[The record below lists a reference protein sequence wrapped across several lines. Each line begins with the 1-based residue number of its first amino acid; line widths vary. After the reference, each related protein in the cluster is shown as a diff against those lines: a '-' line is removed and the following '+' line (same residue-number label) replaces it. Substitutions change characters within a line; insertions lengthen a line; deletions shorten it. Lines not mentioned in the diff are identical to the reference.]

1 LEFFIYSAAIRAE
14 YNSWVNQLGG
24 IHRMIVVTG
33 ASGLVGGNLVRALL
47 SQGRPVRA
55 LVHHDRRALDGL
67 DVETASTDLNDPA
80 SLQQALRGAQV
91 VYHLASTIS
100 IRMDNWDELERVNVN
115 GTRNVVE
122 ACLRSGMRRLVY
134 FSSIH
139 AYQQE
144 PFDGP
149 LDEERPLLTDVHN
162 PPYERSKAAA
172 ELIARQAPQR
182 GLDTVIIVPTAILG
196 PYDFRPSYLGQ
207 ALQMLVNRRIPALV
221 YGGYDWVDV
230 RDVVAGALQAARLAP
245 SGARYIL
252 SGHWHTLQDVARLTA
267 QISGGSAP
275 RFTVPA
281 WLAELAQP
289 AMAKLSRLN
298 GSQPL
303 YTRAM
308 LKALHSNRQVSHAN
322 ATRELGYAPRP
333 FELTLKDTLDW
344 FVAGQARHS

>member
-1 LEFFIYSAAIRAE
+1 
-14 YNSWVNQLGG
+14 
-24 IHRMIVVTG
+24 MIVVTG
-33 ASGLVGGNLVRALL
+33 ASGLVGGNLVSALL

-67 DVETASTDLNDPA
+67 DVETASADLNDPA
-80 SLQQALRGAQV
+80 SLEQAFRGAQV

-100 IRMDNWDELERVNVN
+100 IRMDNWEELERVNVN

-122 ACLRSGMRRLVY
+122 ACLRCGVRRLVY

-149 LDEERPLLTDVHN
+149 LDEGRPLLTDGHI

-182 GLDTVIIVPTAILG
+182 GLDTVIIIPTAILG

-207 ALQMLVNRRIPALV
+207 ALQLLGDGRIPALV
-221 YGGYDWVDV
+221 PGGYDWVDV
-230 RDVVAGALQAARLAP
+230 RDVVVGAMQAERLAP
-245 SGARYIL
+245 NGARYIL

-267 QISGGSAP
+267 EISGHPAP

-281 WLAELAQP
+281 WLAGLAQP
-289 AMAKLSRLN
+289 VMAKLAELN

-308 LKALHSNRQVSHAN
+308 LKALRSNREVSHAH

-333 FELTLKDTLDW
+333 FELTLKGTLDW
-344 FVAGQARHS
+344 FVGGQAGRS